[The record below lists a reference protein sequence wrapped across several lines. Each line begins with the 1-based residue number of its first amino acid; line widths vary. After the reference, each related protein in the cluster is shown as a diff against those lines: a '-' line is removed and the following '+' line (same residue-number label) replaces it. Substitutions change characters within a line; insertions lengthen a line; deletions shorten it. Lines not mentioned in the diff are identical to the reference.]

1 MDTNHDNP
9 LQGARVMF
17 LGYSIVGQLKSA
29 NQSCFIMTLLIFL
42 LFGCSSQTVNPGSGA
57 APGSGESTQE
67 APRQLEESGNEP
79 APADSPGNKNVEKP
93 AGEEAGEEIDNE
105 FEEDMAAELDK
116 EFAEEEP
123 EELSDPF
130 SGYNR
135 GMTVFNDKLYTWVLD
150 PVARGFRFVLPEY
163 SRRGIANFFHNLLY
177 PLRLINNL
185 LQAKFANSG
194 EETLRFVTN
203 TTVGVLGLWDPAKD
217 LFGLEAHDE
226 DFGQTL
232 GYWGVGSGPH
242 IVLPFLGPSNMRDM
256 FALVPDFY
264 LDPAAYIDDREDRVG
279 VFAFK
284 QFNETSLHIGEYEN
298 LKRDALDLYPFL
310 RDVYE
315 QNRNKKIL
323 E

>member
-1 MDTNHDNP
+1 M
-9 LQGARVMF
+9 MF
-17 LGYSIVGQLKSA
+17 LGYLIVGHSKSA
-29 NQSCFIMTLLIFL
+29 NQFCFTLTLLIFL
-42 LFGCSSQTVNPGSGA
+42 SFGCASQTVEPGAGTVPSN
-57 APGSGESTQE
+57 GENTQE
-67 APRQLEESGNEP
+67 APRQSGESGGDQ
-79 APADSPGNKNVEKP
+79 APAAREILPGGESPEKP
-93 AGEEAGEEIDNE
+93 EGEAIGDE
-105 FEEDMAAELDK
+105 FENEMAAELDK
-116 EFAEEEP
+116 EFAEQEP

-135 GMTVFNDKLYTWVLD
+135 AMTVFNDKVYTYALD
-150 PVARGFRFVLPEY
+150 PAARAYRFVMPEY

-194 EETLRFVTN
+194 EETARFVTN
-203 TTVGVLGLWDPAKD
+203 TTIGVFGLWDPAKD
-217 LFGLEAHDE
+217 WFGLEAHDE

-232 GYWGVGSGPH
+232 GVWGVGAGPH
-242 IVLPFLGPSNMRDM
+242 IVLPFLGPSNLRDM

-264 LDPAAYIDDREDRVG
+264 LDPAAYLDDRDDRVG
-279 VFAFK
+279 VFALRSV
-284 QFNETSLHIGEYEN
+284 NDTSLHIGEYEN

-315 QNRNKKIL
+315 QNRNKKIM

>member
-1 MDTNHDNP
+1 
-9 LQGARVMF
+9 MF
-17 LGYSIVGQLKSA
+17 LGYFIVGRSKSTK
-29 NQSCFIMTLLIFL
+29 QFCCTMVLLTFL
-42 LFGCSSQTVNPGSGA
+42 LSACASQTVNSDSEVP
-57 APGSGESTQE
+57 PGSGESTRE
-67 APRQLEESGNEP
+67 VPRQSGEFGIEP
-79 APADSPGNKNVEKP
+79 APAASAGDKSPEKP
-93 AGEEAGEEIDNE
+93 AGEEAGEDIANE

-116 EFAEEEP
+116 EFAENEK

-150 PVARGFRFVLPEY
+150 PVARGFRYVLPEY
-163 SRRGIANFFHNLLY
+163 SRRGISNFFHNLLY

-194 EETLRFVTN
+194 EETARFVTN
-203 TTVGVLGLWDPAKD
+203 TTIGVFGLWDPAKD
-217 LFGLEAHDE
+217 WFGLEPHDE

-232 GYWGVGSGPH
+232 GYWGVGAGPH

-264 LDPAAYIDDREDRVG
+264 LDPAAYLDERDDRLG

-284 QFNETSLHIGEYEN
+284 QVNETSLHIGEYEN

>member
-1 MDTNHDNP
+1 
-9 LQGARVMF
+9 MF
-17 LGYSIVGQLKSA
+17 LGYLIVGHSKSA
-29 NQSCFIMTLLIFL
+29 NQSCFTLAMLIFL
-42 LFGCSSQTVNPGSGA
+42 LFGCASQTVDPGSGA
-57 APGSGESTQE
+57 PPRNGESTQE
-67 APRQLEESGNEP
+67 APEQSGESDSEP
-79 APADSPGNKNVEKP
+79 APAARSTPPGNNSPEKP
-93 AGEEAGEEIDNE
+93 EGEAIGDQ
-105 FEEDMAAELDK
+105 FEDEMAAELDK
-116 EFAEEEP
+116 EFAEKEP
-123 EELSDPF
+123 EEVSDPF

-135 GMTVFNDKLYTWVLD
+135 GMTAFNDKLYTWVLD
-150 PVARGFRFVLPEY
+150 PVAKGFRFVLPEY

-203 TTVGVLGLWDPAKD
+203 TTVGVFGLWDPAKD
-217 LFGLEAHDE
+217 WFGLEAHDE

-232 GYWGVGSGPH
+232 GYWGVGAGPH
-242 IVLPFLGPSNMRDM
+242 IVLPFLGPSNLRDM
-256 FALVPDFY
+256 FSLVPDFY
-264 LDPAAYIDDREDRVG
+264 LDPVAYLDDRDDRLG
-279 VFAFK
+279 VFAFR
-284 QFNETSLHIGEYEN
+284 QVNNTSLHIGEYEN